1 MVRDASGERAARM
14 QWDERHRSGDFEGS
28 GPNGTMVHAVGGWE
42 PARALELAC
51 GSGTNAVWLARQG
64 WQVTAVDWSPVAL
77 SNAQRQ
83 AHDAGVRISLLEKN
97 LFDWTPPESAFE
109 LVLAVYLH
117 LPPAQRLPVYAAAV
131 RGLVPGG
138 CLVVIG
144 HDRSNA
150 VEGQPSHPEPE
161 RLFTAAELGDELVRN
176 DAGLSVERADAVRQQ
191 PAPEHNPIDAL
202 LVLRRDL

>member
-28 GPNGTMVHAVGGWE
+28 GPNGTMVDAVGGWE

-109 LVLAVYLH
+109 LVLAVYLSAAGSA
-117 LPPAQRLPVYAAAV
+117 PPGLRGRRSRPGAGRLPRRHRSRPKQRGRGAAEPSRTGAAV
-131 RGLVPGG
+131 HRRRARG
-138 CLVVIG
+138 
-144 HDRSNA
+144 
-150 VEGQPSHPEPE
+150 
-161 RLFTAAELGDELVRN
+161 
-176 DAGLSVERADAVRQQ
+176 
-191 PAPEHNPIDAL
+191 
-202 LVLRRDL
+202 